1 MKIIIRD
8 LWNTK
13 IGKIYKDK
21 IYKENRGG
29 RSPQLLSLSSKI
41 NVSFVKFIKNSNMH
55 VKSVFLLITI
65 VTFVALKP
73 VKSVSPFVFIRL
85 SRNREKFQFCFDA
98 CKNIYHSVILLT
110 PFIFLSTPL
119 RKIKKRKEQGKIQF
133 FD

>member
-110 PFIFLSTPL
+110 PFIFLSTPS

>member
-29 RSPQLLSLSSKI
+29 RSLQLLSLSSKI

-110 PFIFLSTPL
+110 PFIFLSTPS

>member
-55 VKSVFLLITI
+55 VKSVLLLITI

-98 CKNIYHSVILLT
+98 CKNISYSVIPLT
-110 PFIFLSTPL
+110 PFIFLSTPS

>member
-29 RSPQLLSLSSKI
+29 RSLQLLSLSSKI

-98 CKNIYHSVILLT
+98 CKNICHSVILLT

>member
-21 IYKENRGG
+21 IYKENRGE

>member
-29 RSPQLLSLSSKI
+29 RSLQLLSLSSKI

-55 VKSVFLLITI
+55 VKFLLITI

-110 PFIFLSTPL
+110 PFIFLSTPS

>member
-29 RSPQLLSLSSKI
+29 RSLQLLSLSSKI

-55 VKSVFLLITI
+55 IKSVFLLITI

>member
-29 RSPQLLSLSSKI
+29 RSLQLLSLSSKI

>member
-1 MKIIIRD
+1 M
-8 LWNTK
+8 
-13 IGKIYKDK
+13 
-21 IYKENRGG
+21 
-29 RSPQLLSLSSKI
+29 LSLSSKI

-55 VKSVFLLITI
+55 VKFLLITI

-98 CKNIYHSVILLT
+98 CKNIYHSVIPLT
-110 PFIFLSTPL
+110 PFIFLSTPS